1 MNPLDEEVLG
11 LQSLQ
16 HHQSLDEEGVQ
27 NLEEQGEMDH
37 ERLRLIMESRQNQ
50 SKCIKDQALQKSLLE
65 IQKRGRKMQNFS
77 QQSDD
82 DEVRMYASEDEGNR
96 DVSPHIPGGK
106 ERGVSKSNERDRPR
120 RESGPSQREIGH
132 EGNSERLESAKSS
145 SKQYQLFEVKCNPA
159 LSFMYKINDKN

>member
-65 IQKRGRKMQNFS
+65 IQKRGRKIQNFS

-106 ERGVSKSNERDRPR
+106 EREVGKSNERDRPR

-132 EGNSERLESAKSS
+132 EGNSERPESAKSS

>member
-1 MNPLDEEVLG
+1 MDEDILG

-16 HHQSLDEEGVQ
+16 HHQSLDGEGVQ
-27 NLEEQGEMDH
+27 NYKDQSEMDH

-50 SKCIKDQALQKSLLE
+50 SKSIKDQALQKSLLE
-65 IQKRGRKMQNFS
+65 IKKRGRKMQNFS

-96 DVSPHIPGGK
+96 DVSPNIPGGK
-106 ERGVSKSNERDRPR
+106 GRGVSKSNERDQPR
-120 RESGPSQREIGH
+120 RESVHSQRGIGH
-132 EGNSERLESAKSS
+132 ERTAERLESAKSS